1 MLHPNQELEPPA
13 NPARF
18 KPSDKD
24 TPIMMMKTRYEPHQI
39 QHGQETLQAF
49 LDDLK
54 ALDVLPMP
62 QPAGMEPATYM
73 CAANMDAMM
82 VSFDDGD
89 LVADIA
95 FRNVPPGCPEL
106 LGIRRADHSCDLD
119 AAREIGRSLI
129 LDVLYGMIVPSDVP
143 LLSDTETAKTDRKD
157 SAYFMDLQDQ
167 PTTKSGKVVV
177 TCAGNRYEVF
187 RKYMQRP
194 LSQSELQHL
203 KDIEE
208 SDARRRELQGKP
220 AIISNEEIE
229 AANLD
234 AFYCALAD
242 AGITGIVGYHDLFD
256 EDRGRFAGIRVIRA
270 QRLVELPALNVQWA
284 SKDDEGR
291 QGYTF
296 EKAGLLALADI
307 VINIFSDIQMEYCL
321 EPGTYFQFRCDVA
334 TRKFH
339 IKASGYDLED
349 AFLELDLVC

>member
-1 MLHPNQELEPPA
+1 
-13 NPARF
+13 
-18 KPSDKD
+18 
-24 TPIMMMKTRYEPHQI
+24 MMMKNRYEPHQI
-39 QHGQETLQAF
+39 QNGQKTLQAF

-54 ALDVLPMP
+54 TLDVLPMP
-62 QPAGMEPATYM
+62 QPAAMETATYM
-73 CAANMDAMM
+73 CAANMDAFM

-119 AAREIGRSLI
+119 VAREIGKSLI
-129 LDVLYGMIVPSDVP
+129 LEVLYGVIAPGDAP
-143 LLSDTETAKTDRKD
+143 LLSDTETAKLDRED

-167 PTTKSGKVVV
+167 PTTETGNVVV
-177 TCAGNRYEVF
+177 TCAGKRYEVF

-194 LSQSELQHL
+194 LSQFELQRL
-203 KDIEE
+203 KDIEDSE
-208 SDARRRELQGKP
+208 ARRRELQGKP
-220 AIISNEEIE
+220 AIVTDEEIV
-229 AANLD
+229 ATNLD
-234 AFYCALAD
+234 AFFCAFAD

-256 EDRGRFAGIRVIRA
+256 EDRGRFAGIRVIRS

-296 EKAGLLALADI
+296 EKAGLVVLADI
-307 VINIFSDIQMEYCL
+307 VSNIFSDIQMEYCL